1 MNDECDEGLV
11 RAAEEAW
18 GVRGARGA
26 RGENDDMSAGEDNKL
41 GVDGGGSEGSE
52 DGEDVVGDINNGD
65 FIGVAIFIKNMY

>member
-1 MNDECDEGLV
+1 MDDECDEGLV

-18 GVRGARGA
+18 GARGA

-41 GVDGGGSEGSE
+41 GVDGGGSE

-65 FIGVAIFIKNMY
+65 FIGVVMFIKNMY